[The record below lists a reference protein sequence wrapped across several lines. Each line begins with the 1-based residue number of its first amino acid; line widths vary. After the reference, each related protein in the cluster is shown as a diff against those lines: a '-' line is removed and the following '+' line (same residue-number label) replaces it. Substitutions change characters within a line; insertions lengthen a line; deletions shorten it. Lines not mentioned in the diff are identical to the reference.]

1 MVHEK
6 HYTLIKYCIFCHLL
20 YEPPTVPLFLTAV
33 LLPFVT
39 DPYLAYDAPIDG
51 RNCIRD
57 GKVEQALAY
66 GFVEVGHSLN
76 QVLDQVKNKIYDR
89 HLDVVYDAES
99 SVYLAI
105 GG

>member
-1 MVHEK
+1 LPLALRTPHRAA
-6 HYTLIKYCIFCHLL
+6 LPRPCII
-20 YEPPTVPLFLTAV
+20 AV
-33 LLPFVT
+33 C

-51 RNCIRD
+51 KICIRD
-57 GKVEQALAY
+57 GKVEQANAY
-66 GFVEVGHSLN
+66 GFVEVGHLLN